1 MSRQRRSLPAWIIGL
16 SLLLGSTAATLPAQG
31 ARAGDFAARTA
42 IDAANRRWQAAV
54 LGGSAA
60 GFAAEFSEDATFA
73 VPMATVAT
81 GRAAIGRSTRDWL
94 AAVKVDSIGLTR
106 TDLRILGDVAIEIG
120 TVRTASTP
128 RSGTTSTVDHANY
141 LTVWHRQRDGG
152 WKIVRDMTSPLP
164 RPAATAR

>member
-1 MSRQRRSLPAWIIGL
+1 VPHQRRSLPAWIVGL
-16 SLLLGSTAATLPAQG
+16 SLLLGSPAASLPAQG
-31 ARAGDFAARTA
+31 ARAA
-42 IDAANRRWQAAV
+42 I
-54 LGGSAA
+54 
-60 GFAAEFSEDATFA
+60 E
-73 VPMATVAT
+73 
-81 GRAAIGRSTRDWL
+81 RSTRDWL

-128 RSGTTSTVDHANY
+128 RGGTTSTVDHADY

-164 RPAATAR
+164 RPSATGR

>member
-1 MSRQRRSLPAWIIGL
+1 MPCQPRSLPAWII
-16 SLLLGSTAATLPAQG
+16 SLALTLVIPAASLPAQG
-31 ARAGDFAARTA
+31 ARAGDTAARAA

-54 LGGSAA
+54 LAGSAA
-60 GFAAEFSEDATFA
+60 GFAAEFSEDASFA

-81 GRAAIGRSTRDWL
+81 GRAAIERATRDWL

-128 RSGTTSTVDHANY
+128 RGGTTSTVDHANY
-141 LTVWHRQRDGG
+141 LTVWQRQRDGG

-164 RPAATAR
+164 RPSATGR

>member
-1 MSRQRRSLPAWIIGL
+1 MSRVFLAVESAPTRYWSPLVPHQRRSLPAWIVGL
-16 SLLLGSTAATLPAQG
+16 SLLLGSPAASLPAQG
-31 ARAGDFAARTA
+31 ARAA
-42 IDAANRRWQAAV
+42 I
-54 LGGSAA
+54 
-60 GFAAEFSEDATFA
+60 E
-73 VPMATVAT
+73 
-81 GRAAIGRSTRDWL
+81 RSTRDWL

-128 RSGTTSTVDHANY
+128 RGGTTSTVDHADY

-164 RPAATAR
+164 RPAAAAR